1 MNGECQ
7 KKNRRRRRREKK
19 ENEKKTPKRRTLPSS
34 SRHANEASVTGPQPA
49 VFTELLPGFTFS
61 LRTPHRSRRDRLSVE
76 FLVRVEGVG
85 CQLFFFC
92 FGFFFRVC
100 YLVVG
105 GPSGGRR
112 RRS

>member
-49 VFTELLPGFTFS
+49 VFTELLPGFTEFYRIS
-61 LRTPHRSRRDRLSVE
+61 TFLSNKLE
-76 FLVRVEGVG
+76 
-85 CQLFFFC
+85 
-92 FGFFFRVC
+92 
-100 YLVVG
+100 
-105 GPSGGRR
+105 SGSTG
-112 RRS
+112 